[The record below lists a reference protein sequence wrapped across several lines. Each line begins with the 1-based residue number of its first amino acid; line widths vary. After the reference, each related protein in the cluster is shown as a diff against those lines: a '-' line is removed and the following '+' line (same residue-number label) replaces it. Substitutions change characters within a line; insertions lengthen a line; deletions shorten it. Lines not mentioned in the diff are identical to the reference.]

1 MNKIYKVVWSKVR
14 NCYVVVSE
22 LAKRNGKCSS
32 SLNKKIIAAFLAAG
46 MTMAATVSVE
56 ASAVGV
62 NSGNGTL
69 VRVGTGSGANYVAVG
84 DNAVA
89 TGSYA
94 VAVGNAATTGRKA
107 TQAEAQIGAY
117 NTLQATIKADA
128 AFAGVTAVQN
138 ATNYAALV
146 SALNS
151 VGTAVANSYV
161 TQLQTRVTTLQNQA
175 PSSTNAI
182 AVGNN
187 ATAGGTSAIAMGNAA
202 TALKMDGTAAN
213 YAIALG
219 DNAKA
224 QSVNTVAIGTNA
236 RSVGDSAIAVGQGA
250 MALTRARVA
259 NTDIIGEAPGAIAIG
274 GNAWAL
280 TPYSVVIGSGNSGQQ
295 GIGGRVYLM
304 DTPEQGGY
312 SISIGKNASNFG
324 TGYTNNENAYYANT
338 KYSTAI
344 GYAAH
349 THAANATAIG
359 TSTDATGE
367 RSFAFG
373 TGSTNTDY
381 MHGGS
386 RAGGQGSIVIGDQA
400 TTYRYAKR
408 EHVGT
413 PEKNDTGADILV
425 NDSMAMGTGS
435 WVQSRNAVALGGGM
449 SYTWHQYGTDAA
461 GNVDK
466 SIMTNMTQYYHGSS
480 GWEDDAEG
488 TGAHVGF
495 NADGG
500 VAIGGATADVAG
512 MDNTWFPTVKADDL
526 TLTGYTA
533 AATIG
538 VDAKRAVAIGSGAA
552 IGDNAVNS
560 VAVGARNIVTGANST
575 TVGQANQVAG
585 EGSGAFGDP
594 NYVSG
599 NASFAFGDNNK
610 VGKYA
615 VASGVLQPDATT
627 SKVFAVGDGNEIAKD
642 SGKATTIG
650 VFGSSNEVLGA
661 GPSTNSTI
669 IGNSN
674 TVTNKLTNSLVAG
687 NSNKNLNQVTNSQI
701 IGNSNTEIGTNVS
714 ELVVLGNSTKATDYI
729 SSAIA
734 IGQDTEIKA
743 SNTIAVGSS
752 AKARGTSSVAIGNA
766 AETASGK
773 ANALA
778 IGASANA
785 GEKDAIAIGASA
797 KASKENALAVGKD
810 QEVAAKNAGA
820 FGVGSY
826 VSGESSYSVGNSN
839 NVYAKNALAMGNNI
853 TIGAGADN
861 SIALGEQSVIDSN
874 IKYGVAL
881 GAGSTASRE
890 EGDTGYDYS
899 TNKTSSATSTA
910 WQATHAAVSV
920 GDDGNMT
927 RQITG
932 VAAGSK
938 DTDAVNVAQLKQVQ
952 WNIGIDVESVGD
964 PDNPD
969 NPAKG
974 TVPADHKLDV
984 ATTVV
989 GPGTNKVKLI
999 AGEGMTLSGGH
1010 IEVNQPNDG
1019 YGIVFSTDFQKLE
1032 TNHANEVSSITYK
1045 GIRTTIANSTS
1056 PAVAKVATDH
1066 RALNVENVLI
1076 REEVGGVM
1084 YDFNYRTV
1092 TSPYLNINGI
1102 ADPTDP
1108 YKDTF
1113 IAKEF
1118 WSNASGT
1125 NAIAM
1130 GREADATAENALAV
1144 GHMAESTNPNTTSL
1158 GYKAH
1163 ALANNAVALGTAA
1176 FSTGNRSIA
1185 VGTSSVLD
1193 ETKTTSQN
1201 YQRTWAAGQGSIA
1214 LGNEA
1219 RAVTEDE
1226 RFSGKTEIDYETNDA
1241 IAIGTR
1247 ADARAMN
1254 AIALGGNMSYSDADG
1269 NVTYGKQE
1277 GNDRD
1282 FGATVGEGAK
1292 SAISI
1297 GGAYGSGELITET
1310 IDGEKVSRLDV
1321 TYEAA
1326 ATYGARGIA
1335 IGTGATV
1342 ANPEDFLDLK
1352 AMVDEKGAD
1361 GYQQLRK
1368 EYYAARAKYTAAER
1382 DLREYEIAHPG
1393 VTDAEYNIRK
1403 SEFDAAQKA
1412 LFGTDDEPGAQQ
1424 KFDAKIQEKIKL
1436 ELKNAES
1443 VEDAVAIGTNAKAEI
1458 EGAVALGA
1466 NSRAEYLD
1474 RAGVDS
1480 KLTGYDVRTGFG
1492 YSEADANTAVW
1503 RSTAA
1508 SVAVG
1513 SGINP
1518 NSAETDVT
1526 RRISSVAAGVFDTD
1540 AVNVAQLKRATNYT
1554 SDDRNVTIA
1563 QNSDGSL
1570 QLSSPFIHVNGIE
1583 EVAEKLNIASYKDAE
1598 AFQEVLQGE
1607 YDTLTDR
1614 IDTFTKEIGDENS
1627 GLVKRIN
1634 DLSSKATAAE
1644 TAGNDTLA
1652 KNYRALMED
1661 AEYEKELLEG
1671 RLKLNQEAKQKLE
1684 RDYGFSDNGNSTSGS
1699 NGATTVKPEIQK
1711 AYDDAVAL
1719 KDQQSQALGKD
1730 SIAIGKGS
1738 VAGEKDSTA
1747 KGNQSVA
1754 IGVGNTVTG
1763 NNSVAVGSGLTV
1775 GGDNSGAFGDP
1786 SVIDGADSYSVG
1798 NNNEIGAGYHD
1809 VFALG
1814 NNIRVVESSSV
1825 FLGSNTSYV
1834 KSGDTTKGLETGY
1847 TKADVN
1853 GVTFDNF
1860 AGGKEGEI
1868 VGVVSVGG
1876 EVDGKM
1882 TTRRIQNVAPG
1893 LVTKDST
1900 DAVNGSQLW
1909 AVADKV
1915 TNTAKLTPTTDG
1927 TVNIEPETGGSNF
1940 ATAEEVRK
1948 AINESGWNV
1957 TSSTADK
1964 PQTVLIKAGS
1974 KVDLRAG
1981 TGIKI
1986 EQTVDEN
1993 GTSFTFSANDMGG
2006 NTISNVGEATEDG
2019 DAVSYGQM
2027 KKEAVTDT
2035 DHRATTIRTN
2045 EKGLQEISSPYIV
2058 IHGVGDTR
2066 NIEKDENTWAKAGTD
2081 AAAMGYKAD
2090 ASGND
2095 SIAFG
2100 SGAKALAA
2108 KSVSVGNNN
2117 EVVAGAEGGLAVGS
2131 GNTVSGTNGIAVG
2144 TNLTVGG
2151 NNSGAIGDPTVVN
2164 ATNSYSV
2171 GNGNTLAA
2179 GQTDVFAFGNG
2190 ITETTDNSVFL
2201 GSGATYTNGAST
2213 AGLSDYSTPTIDGT
2227 THKFAGG
2234 KPAGVVSVG
2243 SEGQERRIQNVAA
2256 GKISPESTDAINGSQ
2271 LYSAMSNVNNNV
2283 TNLGNQITNVDS
2295 RARKGIAGAAALA
2308 ALHPMDFDPDDKLTF
2323 AAGMG
2328 HYRGETAAAIGA
2340 FYRADEKVMFSVGG
2354 TVGNGENMVNAG
2366 VSFSLDRTPRV
2377 TGSRTALTK
2386 EVVHLR
2392 EQVARQDAQIAKQDQ
2407 QIAMQGA
2414 QIAQLTAL
2422 VSQLTGVPVAAPAVP
2437 QIQAQSPLFPDNLDN
2452 KWAYDVIEDLE
2463 QRGYFTGYAGR
2474 ELTRDEFAAALDRAM
2489 AGGAKLDERLIKEFE
2504 PELSHVRVAH
2514 VEGKGNYE
2522 GEWYERPRASH
2533 DKYEDRHEIPKKP
2546 SRVQEKKVTSK
2557 S

>member
-1 MNKIYKVVWSKVR
+1 MNKIYKVIWSKAR

-46 MTMAATVSVE
+46 MTIPLSVSAAGYVPQGTTS
-56 ASAVGV
+56 SN
-62 NSGNGTL
+62 NS
-69 VRVGTGSGANYVAVG
+69 VAVG
-84 DNAVA
+84 
-89 TGSYA
+89 SYA
-94 VAVGNAATTGRKA
+94 TANGSNAIAVGNATAQKEDGTGS
-107 TQAEAQIGAY
+107 
-117 NTLQATIKADA
+117 N
-128 AFAGVTAVQN
+128 
-138 ATNYAALV
+138 
-146 SALNS
+146 
-151 VGTAVANSYV
+151 
-161 TQLQTRVTTLQNQA
+161 
-175 PSSTNAI
+175 NAI

-187 ATAGGTSAIAMGNAA
+187 A
-202 TALKMDGTAAN
+202 
-213 YAIALG
+213 
-219 DNAKA
+219 KA
-224 QSVNTVAIGTNA
+224 QSENTVAIGNGAKAQSENTVAIGNGA
-236 RSVGDSAIAVGQGA
+236 RSVGTIAIAIGQGA
-250 MALTRARVA
+250 RAFTQDA
-259 NTDIIGEAPGAIAIG
+259 NHGNTIGEAPGAIAIG

-280 TPYSVVIGSGNSGQQ
+280 TPYSVVIGSGDAGQQ
-295 GIGGRVYLM
+295 GLGGRTSLL
-304 DTPEQGGY
+304 DTPDQGGY
-312 SISIGKNASNFG
+312 SVSIGKNASNFG
-324 TGYTNNENAYYANT
+324 TTGSTGSAYYANT
-338 KYSTAI
+338 RYSTAI

-373 TGSTNTDY
+373 TGSTNKNY
-381 MHGGS
+381 NMHQGS

-408 EHVGT
+408 EHDGSS
-413 PEKNDTGADILV
+413 EKNDTGADLYV

-435 WVQSRNAVALGGGM
+435 WAQSRNAVALGGGM

-560 VAVGARNIVTGANST
+560 VAVGARNNVTAKNATAVGQSNEVTDEKAVAVGTNAKALGESTIAIGDAAQAAAVEGATAIGQKANASKKNAAALGTNAKAQGESSIALGEGATASVENSVALGHGSTASLANSVALGSASKTDGGIGAGNGAYSDATYTIGGVDYQTSFAAKVSAGGVVSVGSVGQERRIQNVAAGKISSTSTDAINGSQLYAAYQDLQWKASVSANGGKVSTAISGQVIGDYTDSKNKGIVNFKAGKGIAIDTANSNSLDMTFKANLQDGKNTKIADGTDGALKVDAYDTKVQAGSGLKMVTNGDNADANNVRTYKLDLSDANQTKINNALSSLTTAANGTTAQTLDKSHTQANFIAGKNMTLTGSSSGISFATKDSVTFTDVTAGTGASQVVIGSSGVQVGGNTYITGSGLDANSKKITNVAAGTSATDAVNLAQLNKLQWQVGITDAANTTIHALDFSPVGDDKNKIEFLAGPGIVIDYDEYLSDKTNHGYGIKFSTTFEELKYDENKNAIGIKYNGDYYLVGDGGNSSNTFGNDNKAAGIRVTPVYKYETDDDGNIKKDADGNPIPVYERNADNTIKKDKNGNPIQKIDYFHHEIYSPYIHVMGSEADNPSKAQGIEDFNQTRDAYAVATATGAN
-575 TVGQANQVAG
+575 AI
-585 EGSGAFGDP
+585 AFGRE
-594 NYVSG
+594 
-599 NASFAFGDNNK
+599 A
-610 VGKYA
+610 
-615 VASGVLQPDATT
+615 DA
-627 SKVFAVGDGNEIAKD
+627 
-642 SGKATTIG
+642 
-650 VFGSSNEVLGA
+650 L
-661 GPSTNSTI
+661 
-669 IGNSN
+669 
-674 TVTNKLTNSLVAG
+674 
-687 NSNKNLNQVTNSQI
+687 
-701 IGNSNTEIGTNVS
+701 
-714 ELVVLGNSTKATDYI
+714 
-729 SSAIA
+729 
-734 IGQDTEIKA
+734 
-743 SNTIAVGSS
+743 
-752 AKARGTSSVAIGNA
+752 
-766 AETASGK
+766 AE
-773 ANALA
+773 NALA
-778 IGASANA
+778 IGFMSEATKTNTT
-785 GEKDAIAIGASA
+785 AIG
-797 KASKENALAVGKD
+797 
-810 QEVAAKNAGA
+810 
-820 FGVGSY
+820 F
-826 VSGESSYSVGNSN
+826 
-839 NVYAKNALAMGNNI
+839 
-853 TIGAGADN
+853 
-861 SIALGEQSVIDSN
+861 
-874 IKYGVAL
+874 
-881 GAGSTASRE
+881 
-890 EGDTGYDYS
+890 
-899 TNKTSSATSTA
+899 
-910 WQATHAAVSV
+910 
-920 GDDGNMT
+920 
-927 RQITG
+927 
-932 VAAGSK
+932 
-938 DTDAVNVAQLKQVQ
+938 
-952 WNIGIDVESVGD
+952 
-964 PDNPD
+964 
-969 NPAKG
+969 
-974 TVPADHKLDV
+974 
-984 ATTVV
+984 
-989 GPGTNKVKLI
+989 
-999 AGEGMTLSGGH
+999 
-1010 IEVNQPNDG
+1010 
-1019 YGIVFSTDFQKLE
+1019 
-1032 TNHANEVSSITYK
+1032 
-1045 GIRTTIANSTS
+1045 
-1056 PAVAKVATDH
+1056 
-1066 RALNVENVLI
+1066 
-1076 REEVGGVM
+1076 
-1084 YDFNYRTV
+1084 
-1092 TSPYLNINGI
+1092 
-1102 ADPTDP
+1102 
-1108 YKDTF
+1108 
-1113 IAKEF
+1113 
-1118 WSNASGT
+1118 
-1125 NAIAM
+1125 
-1130 GREADATAENALAV
+1130 
-1144 GHMAESTNPNTTSL
+1144 
-1158 GYKAH
+1158 KAH
-1163 ALANNAVALGTAA
+1163 ALANNAVSMGSAS
-1176 FSTGNRSIA
+1176 FVTGNRGIA
-1185 VGTSSVLD
+1185 IGTSGTIDNLNGNAD
-1193 ETKTTSQN
+1193 H
-1201 YQRTWAAGQGSIA
+1201 QRTWAAGQGSIV

-1219 RAVTEDE
+1219 RAVTEDM
-1226 RFSGKTEIDYETNDA
+1226 RFSGQTEVDHETNDA

-1269 NVTYGKQE
+1269 NVTYGKQKD
-1277 GNDRD
+1277 NDRD

-1292 SAISI
+1292 SAIAI
-1297 GGAYGSGELITET
+1297 GGAYGDHTK
-1310 IDGEKVSRLDV
+1310 DEKGNATGIESV

-1326 ATYGARGIA
+1326 ATYGARSVA

-1342 ANPEDFLDLK
+1342 ANTEDFLDLK
-1352 AMVDEKGAD
+1352 NMVDNSD
-1361 GYQQLRK
+1361 YQELRSK
-1368 EYYAARAKYTAAER
+1368 YYDARTEYTTAKRAYDDYVRANPSDKTSIDYDQVYGR
-1382 DLREYEIAHPG
+1382 YN
-1393 VTDAEYNIRK
+1393 DASI
-1403 SEFDAAQKA
+1403 A
-1412 LFGTDDEPGAQQ
+1412 LFGKDLDENVKDKEGGAQG
-1424 KFDAKIQEKIKL
+1424 KFNARIQEKIEL

-1443 VEDAVAIGTNAKAEI
+1443 VADAVAVGAGARAETA
-1458 EGAVALGA
+1458 GAVALGS
-1466 NSRAEYLD
+1466 NSVAGYKD
-1474 RAGVDS
+1474 RAGTES
-1480 KLTGYDVRTGFG
+1480 KITGYDERTGTG
-1492 YSEADANTAVW
+1492 YNGRNSTDPAW

-1508 SVAVG
+1508 SVSVG
-1513 SGINP
+1513 GGTTTY
-1518 NSAETDVT
+1518 TDYLGNEKTVTVT
-1526 RRISSVAAGVFDTD
+1526 RRISNVAAGVYDTD
-1540 AVNVAQLKRATNYT
+1540 AVNVAQLKRAATINA
-1554 SDDRNVTIA
+1554 DNRNVALAMNDAGEMTL
-1563 QNSDGSL
+1563 NS
-1570 QLSSPFIHVNGIE
+1570 PYIHVNGVE
-1583 EVAEKLNIASYKDAE
+1583 EASKDYAIYGYGSAAKYREALEAKKAALEPKLGYVNEQGKTVTGSFDLEIAELDEDIKSLKEKAANAGNQTMKDGYAALLKEAEEARADIVKRKGDAE
-1598 AFQEVLQGE
+1598 
-1607 YDTLTDR
+1607 
-1614 IDTFTKEIGDENS
+1614 S
-1627 GLVKRIN
+1627 
-1634 DLSSKATAAE
+1634 
-1644 TAGNDTLA
+1644 
-1652 KNYRALMED
+1652 
-1661 AEYEKELLEG
+1661 
-1671 RLKLNQEAKQKLE
+1671 
-1684 RDYGFSDNGNSTSGS
+1684 
-1699 NGATTVKPEIQK
+1699 
-1711 AYDDAVAL
+1711 AL
-1719 KDQQSQALGKD
+1719 KEVNALLKDPEGDFKKAEETFAKQSQAYGED
-1730 SIAIGKGS
+1730 SVAIGKGS
-1738 VAGEKDSTA
+1738 VVGT
-1747 KGNQSVA
+1747 KGSAAEGKQSVA
-1754 IGVGNTVTG
+1754 IGNSNTVVT
-1763 NNSVAVGSGLTV
+1763 
-1775 GGDNSGAFGDP
+1775 DNTF
-1786 SVIDGADSYSVG
+1786 V
-1798 NNNEIGAGYHD
+1798 
-1809 VFALG
+1809 LG
-1814 NNIRVVESSSV
+1814 NNVTSTVDNSV
-1825 FLGSNTSYV
+1825 FLGNNTAYV
-1834 KSGDTTKGLETGY
+1834 PSGKTTKGIENGY
-1847 TKADVN
+1847 KSAEVN

-1915 TNTAKLTPTTDG
+1915 TNTAKLTPTDEG

-1964 PQTVLIKAGS
+1964 PQTVLVKAGNT
-1974 KVDLRAG
+1974 VDLKAG

-1986 EQTVDEN
+1986 EQTVSEN

-2006 NTISNVGEATEDG
+2006 STISNVGKATEEG

-2058 IHGVGDTR
+2058 IHGVRDTR
-2066 NIEKDENTWAKAGTD
+2066 DIEKDENTWAKAGTD

-2095 SIAFG
+2095 SVAFG
-2100 SGAKALAA
+2100 SGAKALAT

-2117 EVVAGAEGGLAVGS
+2117 EVSAGADGGLAVGS

-2201 GSGATYTNGAST
+2201 GSGAKYTTGATT
-2213 AGLSDYSTPTIDGT
+2213 AGMDTYDSVTVNGV
-2227 THKFAGG
+2227 THNFAGG

-2422 VSQLTGVPVAAPAVP
+2422 VSQLTGVPVAVPSVP
-2437 QIQAQSPLFPDNLDN
+2437 QVAAPTPFPDNLDN
-2452 KWAYDVIEDLE
+2452 KWAYDMIEDLE

-2489 AGGAKLDERLIKEFE
+2489 AGGAKLDERIIREFE

-2533 DKYEDRHEIPKKP
+2533 DKYENKHEIAKKY

>member
-1 MNKIYKVVWSKVR
+1 MNKIYKVIWSKAR

-46 MTMAATVSVE
+46 MTMAAAVSVE
-56 ASAVGV
+56 AASAVGV
-62 NSGNGTL
+62 DSKSTAKRGTANGSNS
-69 VRVGTGSGANYVAVG
+69 VAVG
-84 DNAVA
+84 DGATTPAASALTESEAQTMAYDYWQQIIKNDPAFASVTSVQNATTYNALDNALNTLANNSTSAAKDVA
-89 TGSYA
+89 KAYKSKLNSTYNDRYNQGNYAIAVGYQAQAQGQNA
-94 VAVGNAATTGRKA
+94 VAVGAGGAGKTETISRDVRRPGTTTTIKTSTPAGAYGSYDIAIGKAAAHGERVSATTGA
-107 TQAEAQIGAY
+107 GTNNDTDIGGYYY
-117 NTLQATIKADA
+117 NT
-128 AFAGVTAVQN
+128 G
-138 ATNYAALV
+138 
-146 SALNS
+146 
-151 VGTAVANSYV
+151 GEGG
-161 TQLQTRVTTLQNQA
+161 
-175 PSSTNAI
+175 AI
-182 AVGNN
+182 AVG
-187 ATAGGTSAIAMGNAA
+187 
-202 TALKMDGTAAN
+202 K
-213 YAIALG
+213 
-219 DNAKA
+219 
-224 QSVNTVAIGTNA
+224 NTLAV
-236 RSVGDSAIAVGQGA
+236 RQHAIAVGTEALAAGQYAIAVGSNA
-250 MALTRARVA
+250 RALT
-259 NTDIIGEAPGAIAIG
+259 PKSIAIG
-274 GNAWAL
+274 GGTAGSQGTQGRGAIN
-280 TPYSVVIGSGNSGQQ
+280 TPLDSPDN
-295 GIGGRVYLM
+295 
-304 DTPEQGGY
+304 GGY
-312 SISIGKNASNFG
+312 SITIGTANNF
-324 TGYTNNENAYYANT
+324 TYGYNITDDYYANT
-338 KYSTAI
+338 KNSIAI
-344 GYAAH
+344 GYRAH
-349 THAANATAIG
+349 THAANAFAIG
-359 TSTDATGE
+359 TSTDATAE
-367 RSFAFG
+367 RSFAIG
-373 TGSTNTDY
+373 TTSTNIDGP
-381 MHGGS
+381 HRGAH
-386 RAGGQGSIVIGDQA
+386 AGGQGSLAFGDQA
-400 TTYRYAKR
+400 V
-408 EHVGT
+408 VGT
-413 PEKNDTGADILV
+413 ILPVDQTEEQRRGSQTEV
-425 NDSMAMGTGS
+425 NDAISVGTNTITKA
-435 WVQSRNAVALGGGM
+435 RNAVALGGGM
-449 SYTWHQYGTDAA
+449 SYTYHAGAGTS
-461 GNVDK
+461 K
-466 SIMTNMTQYYHGSS
+466 MTNETIYWKEGS
-480 GWEDDAEG
+480 GWVLEAEG
-488 TGAHVGF
+488 TGANVGKE
-495 NADGG
+495 ADGAI
-500 VAIGGATADVAG
+500 AIGGATGTVTG
-512 MDNTWFPTVKADDL
+512 EQGKTYYPTGAPTGVD
-526 TLTGYTA
+526 GYTA

-538 VDAKRAVAIGSGAA
+538 DNAKRAVAIGSGAVVS
-552 IGDNAVNS
+552 DNALNAVT
-560 VAVGARNIVTGANST
+560 VGARNIVSGVNSSA
-575 TVGQANQVAG
+575 VGAG
-585 EGSGAFGDP
+585 EGYAAADGKKYANMVTANASAAFG
-594 NYVSG
+594 NT
-599 NASFAFGDNNK
+599 NK
-610 VGKYA
+610 IGKQVFTEVVIQHKDYKEKKL
-615 VASGVLQPDATT
+615 VLQPDSTT
-627 SKVFAVGDGNEIAKD
+627 RDVFVVGGNNEIAKD
-642 SGKATTIG
+642 NGNAMSIG
-650 VFGSSNEVLGA
+650 VFGSTNKIEGA
-661 GPSTNSTI
+661 GLSTKSTI

-674 TVTNKLTNSLVAG
+674 EVTDKLTNSLVAG
-687 NSNKNLNQVTNSQI
+687 NSNTGLDQVTNSQI
-701 IGNSNTEIGTNVS
+701 IGNSNTIGANVS
-714 ELVVLGNSTKATDYI
+714 QLVVLGNSTTAAKEIY
-729 SSAIA
+729 SAIA
-734 IGQDTEIKA
+734 IGQ
-743 SNTIAVGSS
+743 
-752 AKARGTSSVAIGNA
+752 GT
-766 AETASGK
+766 T
-773 ANALA
+773 
-778 IGASANA
+778 IGANN
-785 GEKDAIAIGASA
+785 AIAMGNSA

-826 VSGESSYSVGNSN
+826 VSGENSYSVGNNN

-853 TIGAGADN
+853 IIGAGADN
-861 SIALGEQSVIDSN
+861 SIALGEQSVIDNN

-952 WNIGIDVESVGD
+952 WNIGIDVESVGN

-974 TVPADHKLDV
+974 NVPADHKLDV

-999 AGEGMTLSGGH
+999 AGEGMTLSGGR

-1076 REEVGGVM
+1076 REKVGGVM

-1193 ETKTTSQN
+1193 ETKTTSEN

-1226 RFSGKTEIDYETNDA
+1226 RFSGKTKIDYETNDA

-1254 AIALGGNMSYSDADG
+1254 AIALGGNMSYSDAAG
-1269 NVTYGKQE
+1269 EVTYGKQE

-1326 ATYGARGIA
+1326 ATYGAKGIA

-1361 GYQQLRK
+1361 GYQKLRK
-1368 EYYAARAKYTAAER
+1368 EYYAARAKFTAAER
-1382 DLREYEIAHPG
+1382 DLREYEVAHKD
-1393 VTDAEYNIRK
+1393 VKDAEYDRRK
-1403 SEFDAAQKA
+1403 SEFDAAYKA
-1412 LFGTDDEPGAQQ
+1412 LFGTDDKPGAQQ

-1474 RAGVDS
+1474 RAGAKS
-1480 KLTGYDVRTGFG
+1480 KLTGYDVQTGFG
-1492 YSEADANTAVW
+1492 YSEADATSPVW
-1503 RSTAA
+1503 MSTAA
-1508 SVAVG
+1508 SVAIG
-1513 SGINP
+1513 SGVNP
-1518 NSAETDVT
+1518 NATTDVVT

-1563 QNSDGSL
+1563 KTSSGSL
-1570 QLSSPFIHVNGIE
+1570 QLSSPFLHING
-1583 EVAEKLNIASYKDAE
+1583 VDKAAEALDIASYENAKAYQDVLLGEYKTLSDKIKTFTDAIENGETGVLKRISDLNTKANNAE
-1598 AFQEVLQGE
+1598 A
-1607 YDTLTDR
+1607 
-1614 IDTFTKEIGDENS
+1614 S
-1627 GLVKRIN
+1627 GN
-1634 DLSSKATAAE
+1634 T
-1644 TAGNDTLA
+1644 TLA
-1652 KNYRALMED
+1652 NKYRALVKD
-1661 AEYEKELLEG
+1661 AEYEEKMLTE
-1671 RLKLNQEAKQKLE
+1671 RLKLNQESKQKLE
-1684 RDYGFSDNGNSTSGS
+1684 KDYGFSDNDNSTTGS
-1699 NGATTVKPEIQK
+1699 NSATTVKPEVQK

-1719 KDQQSQALGKD
+1719 KKQQSQALGKD

-1738 VAGEKDSTA
+1738 
-1747 KGNQSVA
+1747 
-1754 IGVGNTVTG
+1754 TVTG
-1763 NNSVAVGSGLTV
+1763 NNSIAVGTGHKIY
-1775 GGDNSGAFGDP
+1775 GKNSGAFGDP
-1786 SVIDGADSYSVG
+1786 TEIDATVDGSYAIGNSSHITTSDSFV
-1798 NNNEIGAGYHD
+1798 
-1809 VFALG
+1809 LG
-1814 NNIRVVESSSV
+1814 NNVTTAMKDSV
-1825 FLGSNTSYV
+1825 YLGSKAAYNT
-1834 KSGDTTKGLETGY
+1834 D
-1847 TKADVN
+1847 
-1853 GVTFDNF
+1853 
-1860 AGGKEGEI
+1860 I
-1868 VGVVSVGG
+1868 
-1876 EVDGKM
+1876 
-1882 TTRRIQNVAPG
+1882 
-1893 LVTKDST
+1893 
-1900 DAVNGSQLW
+1900 
-1909 AVADKV
+1909 
-1915 TNTAKLTPTTDG
+1915 
-1927 TVNIEPETGGSNF
+1927 
-1940 ATAEEVRK
+1940 
-1948 AINESGWNV
+1948 
-1957 TSSTADK
+1957 
-1964 PQTVLIKAGS
+1964 
-1974 KVDLRAG
+1974 
-1981 TGIKI
+1981 
-1986 EQTVDEN
+1986 
-1993 GTSFTFSANDMGG
+1993 
-2006 NTISNVGEATEDG
+2006 
-2019 DAVSYGQM
+2019 
-2027 KKEAVTDT
+2027 
-2035 DHRATTIRTN
+2035 
-2045 EKGLQEISSPYIV
+2045 
-2058 IHGVGDTR
+2058 
-2066 NIEKDENTWAKAGTD
+2066 
-2081 AAAMGYKAD
+2081 
-2090 ASGND
+2090 
-2095 SIAFG
+2095 
-2100 SGAKALAA
+2100 
-2108 KSVSVGNNN
+2108 
-2117 EVVAGAEGGLAVGS
+2117 
-2131 GNTVSGTNGIAVG
+2131 
-2144 TNLTVGG
+2144 
-2151 NNSGAIGDPTVVN
+2151 
-2164 ATNSYSV
+2164 
-2171 GNGNTLAA
+2171 
-2179 GQTDVFAFGNG
+2179 
-2190 ITETTDNSVFL
+2190 
-2201 GSGATYTNGAST
+2201 GAST
-2213 AGLSDYSTPTIDGT
+2213 AGVSDYSNVKINGNAYT
-2227 THKFAGG
+2227 FAGG
-2234 KPAGVVSVG
+2234 KAAGIITVG
-2243 SEGQERRIQNVAA
+2243 DKGTERRIQNVAA
-2256 GKISPESTDAINGSQ
+2256 GLISQDSTDAINGSQ
-2271 LYSAMSNVNNNV
+2271 LYAAMQALSIDVKGDPTDVKSTKVDPIPATGSGTSSSETDTGEEINIPPAITYEVKASTTKVNGSTNIDVVDINEVDPLDAAHNYDYKISLKEKLDLGENGSVTIGNTTLNSSGVTVVNADGSAGPKITQEGIDAAGKKITNVERGSDPNDAVNFSQLQEYAAGNN
-2283 TNLGNQITNVDS
+2283 QAIANVDS

-2328 HYRGETAAAIGA
+2328 HYRGENAAALGL
-2340 FYRADEKVMFSVGG
+2340 FYRPDEKVMFSLGG

-2422 VSQLTGVPVAAPAVP
+2422 VSQLTGVPVAVPSVP
-2437 QIQAQSPLFPDNLDN
+2437 QVAAPTPFPDNLDN

-2489 AGGAKLDERLIKEFE
+2489 AGGAKLEERIIREFE

-2514 VEGKGNYE
+2514 VEGKGNNE

-2533 DKYEDRHEIPKKP
+2533 DKYENKHEIAKKY

>member
-1 MNKIYKVVWSKVR
+1 MNKIYKVIWSKAR

-22 LAKRNGKCSS
+22 LAKRNGKNTATTDKRRKLTAGFAMAAMSVMLNISIAGIVMPGTVLAYENGGGSTFGLTNSIAVGTYAMTLRSGYISLTQAQNAAYYALQQTIKNNS
-32 SLNKKIIAAFLAAG
+32 SLRY
-46 MTMAATVSVE
+46 E
-56 ASAVGV
+56 
-62 NSGNGTL
+62 
-69 VRVGTGSGANYVAVG
+69 
-84 DNAVA
+84 
-89 TGSYA
+89 
-94 VAVGNAATTGRKA
+94 
-107 TQAEAQIGAY
+107 
-117 NTLQATIKADA
+117 
-128 AFAGVTAVQN
+128 TAVQN
-138 ATNYAALV
+138 APTYTALV
-146 SALNS
+146 NALNS
-151 VGTAVANSYV
+151 VSSASAKTAANNYIN
-161 TQLQTRVTTLQNQA
+161 QLQVHVDALRKPTNANYAIAVGDATTAAN
-175 PSSTNAI
+175 TNAI
-182 AVGNN
+182 AVGKS
-187 ATAGGTSAIAMGNAA
+187 TGTFILFGLSDPITSGAWGAHDI
-202 TALKMDGTAAN
+202 
-213 YAIALG
+213 
-219 DNAKA
+219 
-224 QSVNTVAIGTNA
+224 AIGTDAAAHGERRDPTKNDTTF
-236 RSVGDSAIAVGQGA
+236 STIADGGGKFVERGSGY
-250 MALTRARVA
+250 
-259 NTDIIGEAPGAIAIG
+259 AIAIG
-274 GNAWAL
+274 SRAQALRQYTIAVGEQAMATGDNATAIGHGARAL
-280 TPYSVVIGSGNSGQQ
+280 TQGSIVIGGEGNGTAGVQQ
-295 GIGGRVYLM
+295 GNLNTALDAL
-304 DTPEQGGY
+304 DTTEQGGH
-312 SISIGKNASNFG
+312 SISIGTRAHNF
-324 TGYTNNENAYYANT
+324 TYSSDSKTTNYFANT
-338 KYSTAI
+338 KNSVAI
-344 GYAAH
+344 GHFAH
-349 THAANATAIG
+349 THAANAFAIG
-359 TSTDATGE
+359 TSTDATAE
-367 RSFAFG
+367 RSFAIGTTNTNIEKAHTGARAAGQGSLTFG
-373 TGSTNTDY
+373 DQALVVTRSYHDPDHPESSTNT
-381 MHGGS
+381 
-386 RAGGQGSIVIGDQA
+386 
-400 TTYRYAKR
+400 TT
-408 EHVGT
+408 VT
-413 PEKNDTGADILV
+413 SV
-425 NDSMAMGTGS
+425 NDAMAMGTNS
-435 WVQSRNAVALGGGM
+435 WAEARNAVALGGGM
-449 SYTWHQYGTDAA
+449 SYTYHQYGTDDQ
-461 GNVDK
+461 GNEDRTK
-466 SIMTNMTQYYHGSS
+466 MTNVTQYYNGSD
-480 GWEDDAEG
+480 WVDRAEG
-488 TGAHVGF
+488 TGAKVGLK
-495 NADGG
+495 ADGA
-500 VAIGGATADVAG
+500 VAIGGATGTVEG
-512 MDNTWFPTVKADDL
+512 INSPVFPTNALSGKIDD
-526 TLTGYTA
+526 YTA
-533 AATIG
+533 AASIG
-538 VDAKRAVAIGSGAA
+538 DNATRAVAIGSGAV

-560 VAVGARNIVTGANST
+560 VAVGARNKVTAKDAT
-575 TVGQANQVAG
+575 AVGQ
-585 EGSGAFGDP
+585 
-594 NYVSG
+594 
-599 NASFAFGDNNK
+599 
-610 VGKYA
+610 
-615 VASGVLQPDATT
+615 
-627 SKVFAVGDGNEIAKD
+627 
-642 SGKATTIG
+642 
-650 VFGSSNEVLGA
+650 SNEVTDEKA
-661 GPSTNSTI
+661 
-669 IGNSN
+669 
-674 TVTNKLTNSLVAG
+674 VA
-687 NSNKNLNQVTNSQI
+687 V
-701 IGNSNTEIGTNVS
+701 GTNAKA
-714 ELVVLGNSTKATDYI
+714 LGKST
-729 SSAIA
+729 IA
-734 IGQDTEIKA
+734 IGDTAKADAVEGATAIGQNAKA
-743 SNTIAVGSS
+743 SMKNA
-752 AKARGTSSVAIGNA
+752 AALGTSAQAQGASSIAIGNA
-766 AETASGK
+766 AQTASGK
-773 ANALA
+773 ASALA
-778 IGASANA
+778 IGQGANA
-785 GEKDAIAIGASA
+785 GEVSATALGQGASAAHANSVALGSGSQTAAAVGTASATVGGITYGSATGFAGNSPTSVVSIGSTSSPRQLINVAAGRISSTSTDAINGSQLYAAYDQLQWKIGIGKAEGTNTGGALAQSTVGKLDSKINKSNVQFIAGKGIDISSATITNGYGIKVSLGESAQLATDNRNVALTTNAKGQQQITSPYIHVQGVASAVTSSYASATGTKAIAIGASA

-810 QEVAAKNAGA
+810 QEVVAKNAGA
-820 FGVGSY
+820 FGIGSY

-1108 YKDTF
+1108 YKDTL

-1382 DLREYEIAHPG
+1382 DLREYEIAHKD
-1393 VTDAEYNIRK
+1393 VKDAEYNRRK
-1403 SEFDAAQKA
+1403 SEFDAAYRA

-1480 KLTGYDVRTGFG
+1480 KLTGFDVQTGFG

-1598 AFQEVLQGE
+1598 AFQEVLQGK

-1671 RLKLNQEAKQKLE
+1671 RLKLSEEAKQKLE
-1684 RDYGFSDNGNSTSGS
+1684 KDYGFSDNGNSTTGS
-1699 NGATTVKPEIQK
+1699 NSATTVKPEIQK

-1738 VAGEKDSTA
+1738 
-1747 KGNQSVA
+1747 
-1754 IGVGNTVTG
+1754 TVTG
-1763 NNSVAVGSGLTV
+1763 TNSIAVGTGHKIY
-1775 GGDNSGAFGDP
+1775 GKNSGAFGDP
-1786 SVIDGADSYSVG
+1786 TEIDATVDGSYAIG
-1798 NNNEIGAGYHD
+1798 NNSHITTSD
-1809 VFALG
+1809 SFVLG
-1814 NNIRVVESSSV
+1814 NNVTTAMKDSV
-1825 FLGSNTSYV
+1825 YLGSKAAYNT
-1834 KSGDTTKGLETGY
+1834 D
-1847 TKADVN
+1847 
-1853 GVTFDNF
+1853 
-1860 AGGKEGEI
+1860 I
-1868 VGVVSVGG
+1868 
-1876 EVDGKM
+1876 
-1882 TTRRIQNVAPG
+1882 
-1893 LVTKDST
+1893 
-1900 DAVNGSQLW
+1900 
-1909 AVADKV
+1909 
-1915 TNTAKLTPTTDG
+1915 
-1927 TVNIEPETGGSNF
+1927 
-1940 ATAEEVRK
+1940 
-1948 AINESGWNV
+1948 
-1957 TSSTADK
+1957 
-1964 PQTVLIKAGS
+1964 
-1974 KVDLRAG
+1974 
-1981 TGIKI
+1981 
-1986 EQTVDEN
+1986 
-1993 GTSFTFSANDMGG
+1993 
-2006 NTISNVGEATEDG
+2006 
-2019 DAVSYGQM
+2019 
-2027 KKEAVTDT
+2027 
-2035 DHRATTIRTN
+2035 
-2045 EKGLQEISSPYIV
+2045 
-2058 IHGVGDTR
+2058 
-2066 NIEKDENTWAKAGTD
+2066 
-2081 AAAMGYKAD
+2081 
-2090 ASGND
+2090 
-2095 SIAFG
+2095 
-2100 SGAKALAA
+2100 
-2108 KSVSVGNNN
+2108 
-2117 EVVAGAEGGLAVGS
+2117 
-2131 GNTVSGTNGIAVG
+2131 
-2144 TNLTVGG
+2144 
-2151 NNSGAIGDPTVVN
+2151 
-2164 ATNSYSV
+2164 
-2171 GNGNTLAA
+2171 
-2179 GQTDVFAFGNG
+2179 
-2190 ITETTDNSVFL
+2190 
-2201 GSGATYTNGAST
+2201 GAST
-2213 AGLSDYSTPTIDGT
+2213 AGVSDYSNVKINGNAYT
-2227 THKFAGG
+2227 FAGG
-2234 KPAGVVSVG
+2234 KAAGIITVG
-2243 SEGQERRIQNVAA
+2243 DKGTERRIQNVAA
-2256 GKISPESTDAINGSQ
+2256 GLISQDSTDAINGSQ
-2271 LYSAMSNVNNNV
+2271 LYAAMQALSIEVKGDPTDVKSTKVDPIPATGSGTGTGGTGTGEEINIPPAITYEVKASTTKVNGSTNIDVVDINEVDPLDAAHNYDYKISLKEKLDLGENGSVTIGNTTLNSSGVTVVNADGSAGPKITQEGIDAAGKKITNVERGSDPNDAVNFSQFQEYAAGNN
-2283 TNLGNQITNVDS
+2283 QAIANVDS

-2308 ALHPMDFDPDDKLTF
+2308 ALHPLEFDPDDKLTF

-2328 HYRGETAAAIGA
+2328 HYRGENAAALGL
-2340 FYRADEKVMFSVGG
+2340 FYRPDEKVMFSLGG

-2422 VSQLTGVPVAAPAVP
+2422 VSQLTGVPVAVPSVP
-2437 QIQAQSPLFPDNLDN
+2437 QVAAPTPFPDNLDN

-2489 AGGAKLDERLIKEFE
+2489 AGGAKLEERLIKEFE

-2514 VEGKGNYE
+2514 VKGKGNNE

-2533 DKYEDRHEIPKKP
+2533 DKYENKHEIAKKY